1 MVAEIQDEELMAR
14 IANGDEEAFRLLV
27 DRWQNPVRNFI
38 WRMTGS
44 EEDARDLCQESFVK
58 VFKEASRYRSE
69 NMFKSWLFRIA
80 GNSARSLLRRRRI
93 IGWVQFD
100 SRKHDRPAEAA
111 GPAENLERSETRS
124 AVRAAVMKLPV
135 RQREAVL
142 LSRFHEMSRKDVAAA
157 MGATTAAVES
167 LLQRAAGT
175 LRQELAREV
184 TRK

>member
-1 MVAEIQDEELMAR
+1 
-14 IANGDEEAFRLLV
+14 
-27 DRWQNPVRNFI
+27 
-38 WRMTGS
+38 
-44 EEDARDLCQESFVK
+44 
-58 VFKEASRYRSE
+58 
-69 NMFKSWLFRIA
+69 MFKSWLFRIA